1 MKKEKFKLSARERL
15 LLYKIRS
22 YYEDGLHKIGP
33 RSHELHTVL
42 NQKPLSEDD
51 MRDCIIAAYK
61 NNLNITTKRKYEEKE
76 SLDNFLIAIQTYKE
90 IFKNSDKSFKNYNKI
105 IKELVF
111 LNNQDLV
118 KRNLNKI

>member
-1 MKKEKFKLSARERL
+1 
-15 LLYKIRS
+15 
-22 YYEDGLHKIGP
+22 
-33 RSHELHTVL
+33 
-42 NQKPLSEDD
+42 

-76 SLDNFLIAIQTYKE
+76 ALDNFLIAIQTYKE

>member
-33 RSHELHTVL
+33 RSYELNIVL
-42 NQKPLSEDD
+42 NQKPLNEDD

-61 NNLNITTKRKYEEKE
+61 NNLNITTKKKMR
-76 SLDNFLIAIQTYKE
+76 
-90 IFKNSDKSFKNYNKI
+90 
-105 IKELVF
+105 
-111 LNNQDLV
+111 V
-118 KRNLNKI
+118 KRVLTIF

>member
-33 RSHELHTVL
+33 RSYELNIVL
-42 NQKPLSEDD
+42 NQKPLNEDD

-61 NNLNITTKRKYEEKE
+61 NNLNITTKKNMKAKRV
-76 SLDNFLIAIQTYKE
+76 LT
-90 IFKNSDKSFKNYNKI
+90 IF
-105 IKELVF
+105 
-111 LNNQDLV
+111 
-118 KRNLNKI
+118 

>member
-61 NNLNITTKRKYEEKE
+61 NNLNLSSKKNTMEK
-76 SLDNFLIAIQTYKE
+76 K
-90 IFKNSDKSFKNYNKI
+90 
-105 IKELVF
+105 V
-111 LNNQDLV
+111 
-118 KRNLNKI
+118 

>member
-33 RSHELHTVL
+33 RSYELNIVL
-42 NQKPLSEDD
+42 NQKPLNEDD

-61 NNLNITTKRKYEEKE
+61 NNLNITTKKKYEGIE
-76 SLDNFLIAIQTYKE
+76 SLDNFLIAIQNYKE
-90 IFKNSDKSFKNYNKI
+90 IFKKTVKSLSNYEKI
-105 IKELVF
+105 IIELVS
-111 LNNQDLV
+111 LNNQDLI
-118 KRNLNKI
+118 K